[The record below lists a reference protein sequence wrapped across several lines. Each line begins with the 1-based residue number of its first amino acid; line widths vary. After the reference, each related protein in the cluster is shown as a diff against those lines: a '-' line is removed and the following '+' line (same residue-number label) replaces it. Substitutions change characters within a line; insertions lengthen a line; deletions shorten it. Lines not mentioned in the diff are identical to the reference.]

1 MSKLIQKHQQKN
13 GLGRGVL
20 QLTPE
25 AQAYIQ
31 SQLNFVPGMNT
42 NSNSS
47 VQQANQ
53 QAKYQEKVDKDIK
66 VTNKKIAERHSHRA
80 IQERDQ
86 KRRTPNVNV
95 TDGYTKGT
103 IQDADKIALDKVLS
117 WYGISNGLGQMT
129 NVSDQMRNTPQF
141 GRQIGQLYGDM
152 AKIGLTTGLGAAI
165 TPTLVPGGSFWTKGI
180 QWLNPSKYL
189 GRGNYSTVMGGQNTS
204 LLGATADAGLTSYG
218 AAEALQHFQNNPN
231 LGNGVMAAITGMPIV
246 AGVKSPKIIHQARGK
261 FNPILESD
269 IAELENMLNL
279 GQFREMTIPGS
290 TQKVKIY
297 FPSGN
302 KQPIREDELQL
313 LLSKYQPK
321 RELSQQE
328 REFAKQAPTLIKE
341 LKKKYGIDFSH
352 IKWFM
357 GRPQLGSNAPG
368 AVTQLDID
376 IFNSHI
382 PEYAKLAERLQK
394 SGQLYTKNGKWFGKF
409 EGTSDL
415 PVNPEEYIVAHSN
428 AFENNWKWDG
438 KNYLSGMTAEQ
449 YNKLL
454 NNGGLGAENWGTTN
468 GGYAGKIAGE
478 TVGGRVV
485 GSLVGRNNYE
495 ENILSSPLKNPTSS
509 NYFGIGKSVNNGVS
523 SKGITNIP
531 IINDGEQ
538 SSWKVFG
545 EDVQVKTLRGN
556 NGDFSLKYKSP
567 YKVLIPTI
575 LGGTFVGSINNK

>member
-1 MSKLIQKHQQKN
+1 MKIIPKLQTAWQPLQVDNTKVQKPMVMQPIKRTLKPGEMLLNLGERQTVVTPKQTYIQQDNRSDKQRKSDQKYAQQKRKQIELDKAQKRTGEVASALLERTMPSYWIEKTTGEN
-13 GLGRGVL
+13 LGSIGRLVTDIATPFATTKGLHLLGKGANYVGKGIDYLARMDMARYGYKPTTKYIF
-20 QLTPE
+20 TPNM
-25 AQAYIQ
+25 A
-31 SQLNFVPGMNT
+31 GMNNFSIT
-42 NSNSS
+42 QNS
-47 VQQANQ
+47 
-53 QAKYQEKVDKDIK
+53 
-66 VTNKKIAERHSHRA
+66 
-80 IQERDQ
+80 
-86 KRRTPNVNV
+86 
-95 TDGYTKGT
+95 
-103 IQDADKIALDKVLS
+103 
-117 WYGISNGLGQMT
+117 
-129 NVSDQMRNTPQF
+129 
-141 GRQIGQLYGDM
+141 
-152 AKIGLTTGLGAAI
+152 
-165 TPTLVPGGSFWTKGI
+165 
-180 QWLNPSKYL
+180 
-189 GRGNYSTVMGGQNTS
+189 
-204 LLGATADAGLTSYG
+204 
-218 AAEALQHFQNNPN
+218 
-231 LGNGVMAAITGMPIV
+231 
-246 AGVKSPKIIHQARGK
+246 KIIHQARGK

-269 IAELENMLNL
+269 IPELENMLNS
-279 GQFREMTIPGS
+279 GQFKEMLIPGS
-290 TQKVKIY
+290 SQKVKMY

-321 RELSQQE
+321 RELSSQE
-328 REFAKQAPTLIKE
+328 KELAKQAPELIKE

-352 IKWFM
+352 ENWFI

-368 AVTQLDID
+368 ALTKLDID
-376 IFNSHI
+376 IFDSHI
-382 PEYAKLAERLQK
+382 PEYVKLAERLQK

-409 EGTSDL
+409 EGTDDL

-485 GSLVGRNNYE
+485 GSLVGKNNFE

-509 NYFGIGKSVNNGVS
+509 NYFGISKSVNNGVS

-531 IINDGEQ
+531 IINDGKQ